1 MVILVDTNILID
13 YFRQKDK
20 RLTVFNK
27 TFNGN
32 SNRSA
37 AICLTTVSE
46 LWSGN
51 SMEDKNNR
59 ALTEQFLSS
68 IRIVKNNIETSKI
81 TGELMREKKDGIS
94 FQDAEIAACA
104 LYHKLPLLTL
114 NQKDFRKIK
123 GIKLL
128 PI

>member
-20 RLTVFNK
+20 QLTIFHK
-27 TFNGN
+27 TFKSNGN
-32 SNRSA
+32 LSA

-46 LWSGN
+46 LWSGD
-51 SMEDKNNR
+51 SMGDKNNR

-68 IRIVKNNIETSKI
+68 ISIIKNNMKTAKI
-81 TGELMREKKDGIS
+81 TGELIREKKDGIS
-94 FQDAEIAACA
+94 FPDAEIAACA